1 MEKRLVESFESFVKR
16 QNISEAVSE
25 APKKEIKVE
34 KTYEVDLK
42 VAGKLLVAQQLPI
55 LKQMLK
61 NGGGKVYVV
70 GITGKTV
77 EIAGSKQDA
86 IIGTLKVKMGEAE
99 QFLKL

>member
-1 MEKRLVESFESFVKR
+1 MSRLVESFEGFIQK
-16 QNISEAVSE
+16 QNVSEAVAV
-25 APKKEIKVE
+25 APTKKEIKVE

-61 NGGGKVYVV
+61 NGGGKIYVV

-77 EIAGSKQDA
+77 ELAGSKMDA
-86 IIGTLKVKMGEAE
+86 LIGTIKVKMGEAE

>member
-1 MEKRLVESFESFVKR
+1 MSRLVESFDEFVQK
-16 QNISEAVSE
+16 QNVSEAV
-25 APKKEIKVE
+25 ATPTKKEIKVE

-42 VAGKLLVAQQLPI
+42 VAGKVLVAQQLPI

-61 NGGGKVYVV
+61 NGGGKIYVV

-77 EIAGSKQDA
+77 ELAGSKMDA
-86 IIGTLKVKMGEAE
+86 LIGTIKVKMGDAE